1 MGYYVESLVA
11 ELYLWDTLKK
21 REKGVV
27 FLRHIEKHSFEI
39 WKVVGI
45 ITSQIWSS
53 AYCWSG
59 STFAR
64 TVPWKRVGSWG
75 MIPNLERKSLNP
87 KVTMSTPSITMR
99 PPEGSTSRNKAW
111 MRVDLPLPVLP
122 TTPTFSPPEIVNVMP
137 FNTIGVV
144 GRYRNCQKRGY
155 EIQSSLCSNSPSCH
169 KLVPRDATMDMNFF
183 CQNLLRVQIHG
194 HSKAVNVT
202 WKARTQFLFLMQD
215 HYIR

>member
-1 MGYYVESLVA
+1 MVSIMTHRKA
-11 ELYLWDTLKK
+11 HLKF
-21 REKGVV
+21 EMLLGV
-27 FLRHIEKHSFEI
+27 
-39 WKVVGI
+39 

-144 GRYRNCQKRGY
+144 GRYRNCQKKG
-155 EIQSSLCSNSPSCH
+155 
-169 KLVPRDATMDMNFF
+169 DMNF
-183 CQNLLRVQIHG
+183 NLDCVQ
-194 HSKAVNVT
+194 VLQVVT
-202 WKARTQFLFLMQD
+202 
-215 HYIR
+215 